1 MNEDRQ
7 TAPVILFTYNRPE
20 HTRKT
25 IEALAVNE
33 LAEETELYVFSDA
46 AKKESDAGKVQA
58 IRDYVST
65 ITGFRD
71 IHLVART
78 ENYGLARNIIEGVTD
93 IVNRYG
99 RVIVLED
106 DLVTN
111 RFFLRFMNDGLTR
124 YEKEPYV
131 TGITGFSH
139 FADSLGYP
147 HESYFNTLTG
157 TSWSWATWKDRWE
170 GFDAVCA
177 DWTDMVSDKKL
188 RRAFNYDNTYD
199 FYKIMKMQQT
209 DEKTNSWAIRWYWT
223 NFRRGGYILSPTKSL
238 VGNEGWDGS
247 GEHCGNEREPMF
259 EHKLR
264 TAHPITE
271 FPGEICETKE
281 VHRAMKRALIKESQP
296 NLLKRYYHIIFR
308 RNYIGQ
314 V

>member
-1 MNEDRQ
+1 MRDVKK

-20 HTRKT
+20 HTRRT
-25 IEALAVNE
+25 VETLAANE
-33 LAEETELYVFSDA
+33 LAGDTELYVFSDA
-46 AKKESDAGKVQA
+46 AKKEADAGKVQK
-58 IRDYVST
+58 IRDYVTT
-65 ITGFRD
+65 ITGFRSV
-71 IHLVART
+71 HLVTRT
-78 ENYGLARNIIEGVTD
+78 ENYGLARNVIEGVTD

-99 RVIVLED
+99 KVIVLED
-106 DLVTN
+106 DLVIN
-111 RFFLRFMNDGLTR
+111 RFFLRFINDGLVR
-124 YEKEPYV
+124 YEKEPRV

-139 FADSLGYP
+139 LADSLDYP
-147 HESYFNTLTG
+147 HESYFHTLTG

-188 RRAFNYDNTYD
+188 RKAFNYDNTYD

-238 VGNEGWDGS
+238 ISNEGLDGS
-247 GEHCGNEREPMF
+247 GVHCGDEKELMSG
-259 EHKLR
+259 HGLK
-264 TAHPITE
+264 TAYPITE
-271 FPGEICETKE
+271 FPEEICETKE

-314 V
+314 A